1 VSGNRFQ
8 SAAVS
13 HANAVLIIA
22 SVPTVWGFGFSMT
35 LIVLDGGFSV
45 GSLMSIRF
53 TLRIPRLRLDLH
65 MVRYVYG
72 ESYGLL

>member
-45 GSLMSIRF
+45 GALMSIRF
-53 TLRIPRLRLDLH
+53 TFANSQVKADLH